1 MVRHSFGIILA
12 EYSLSFKSMNSRKSH
27 SQNILETPVST
38 VTSGGHWFHAT
49 RNTIKEYVPGLLDK
63 YNFEELIKKAV
74 VWIDSADSLS
84 LIIYFGL
91 AFLVNPWI
99 AAAIALAFHVF
110 WYHKKSAFV
119 NIVMTPI
126 LSFLNKD
133 IFQLLV
139 AALVLSYMG
148 MSGMY
153 TAVVLG
159 IIFFFL
165 FKVGLLRRGWDRLQ
179 NPKEKGNLPLN
190 DRVLKMVLIR
200 YAIYQNIPPK
210 EVQKLDEHVQK
221 AVLEFNKKKK

>member
-1 MVRHSFGIILA
+1 M
-12 EYSLSFKSMNSRKSH
+12 KSRRSH

-49 RNTIKEYVPGLLDK
+49 RETIKDYVPGLLDK
-63 YNFEELIKKAV
+63 YDFETLIKKAV
-74 VWIDSADSLS
+74 TWIDSADSLA
-84 LIIYFGL
+84 LILYFIL

-99 AAAIALAFHVF
+99 AAGIAFGFHAF

-119 NIVMTPI
+119 NIMMTPI
-126 LSFLNKD
+126 LSFFNRD
-133 IFQLLV
+133 FFQLLL

-159 IIFFFL
+159 IIYFFL
-165 FKVGLLRRGWDRLQ
+165 FKVGLLRRGWDKLQ
-179 NPKEKGNLPLN
+179 DKTSDEKLPLN

-200 YAIYQNIPPK
+200 YSIYQNMPPK
-210 EVQKLDEHVQK
+210 EVEKLDKHVQD
-221 AVLEFNKKKK
+221 AVIKFNKKK

>member
-1 MVRHSFGIILA
+1 
-12 EYSLSFKSMNSRKSH
+12 MNSRKSH
-27 SQNILETPVST
+27 SQNILETQVST

-49 RNTIKEYVPGLLDK
+49 RDTIKEYVPGLLDK
-63 YNFEELIKKAV
+63 YRFEELIKKAV

-91 AFLVNPWI
+91 AFLINPWI
-99 AAAIALAFHVF
+99 VAVMALLFHTF

-119 NIVMTPI
+119 NIVMTPF
-126 LSFLNKD
+126 LKFLNMD
-133 IFQLLV
+133 FFQLLL

-148 MSGMY
+148 MTGMY

-165 FKVGLLRRGWDRLQ
+165 FKVGLLRRLWDRLQ
-179 NPKEKGNLPLN
+179 DPKSKDKLPLN

-200 YAIYQNIPPK
+200 YSIYQNIPPK
-210 EVQKLDEHVQK
+210 EVQKLDKHVQK
-221 AVLEFNKKKK
+221 AVLEFNKKR

>member
-1 MVRHSFGIILA
+1 M
-12 EYSLSFKSMNSRKSH
+12 KSRRSH

-49 RNTIKEYVPGLLDK
+49 RETINDYVPGLLEK
-63 YNFEELIKKAV
+63 YDFETLIKKAV
-74 VWIDSADSLS
+74 TWIDSADSLA
-84 LIIYFGL
+84 LMLYFAL
-91 AFLVNPWI
+91 AFLINPWI
-99 AAAIALAFHVF
+99 AAGIALGFHAF

-126 LSFLNKD
+126 LSFFNMD
-133 IFQLLV
+133 FFQLLL

-165 FKVGLLRRGWDRLQ
+165 FKVGLLRLGWNKLQ
-179 NPKEKGNLPLN
+179 DKKSAKKLPLN

-200 YAIYQNIPPK
+200 YSMYQNMPPK
-210 EVQKLDEHVQK
+210 EVEKLDRHVQE
-221 AVLEFNKKKK
+221 AVLKFNKKKE

>member
-1 MVRHSFGIILA
+1 
-12 EYSLSFKSMNSRKSH
+12 MNSKRSH
-27 SQNILETPVST
+27 SQNILETSVST

-49 RNTIKEYVPGLLDK
+49 RETIEDYVPGLLDK
-63 YNFEELIKKAV
+63 YDFEALIKKAV
-74 VWIDSADSLS
+74 TWIDSADSLA
-84 LIIYFGL
+84 LILYFIL
-91 AFLVNPWI
+91 AFLINPWI
-99 AAAIALAFHVF
+99 AAGIALGFHVF

-126 LSFLNKD
+126 LSFFNMD
-133 IFQLLV
+133 FFQLLL

-165 FKVGLLRRGWDRLQ
+165 FKVGLLRRGWDKLQ
-179 NPKEKGNLPLN
+179 DKISDEKLPLN

-200 YAIYQNIPPK
+200 YSIYQNMPPK
-210 EVQKLDEHVQK
+210 EVEKLDRHVQD
-221 AVLEFNKKKK
+221 AVLKFNRKKK

>member
-1 MVRHSFGIILA
+1 MKFR
-12 EYSLSFKSMNSRKSH
+12 RSH

-49 RNTIKEYVPGLLDK
+49 RETIKNYVPGLLDK
-63 YNFEELIKKAV
+63 YDFETLIKKAV
-74 VWIDSADSLS
+74 TWIDSADSLA
-84 LIIYFGL
+84 LILYFVL

-99 AAAIALAFHVF
+99 AAGIALGFHAL

-119 NIVMTPI
+119 NIVMTPV
-126 LSFLNKD
+126 LSFFNMD
-133 IFQLLV
+133 FFQLLL

-165 FKVGLLRRGWDRLQ
+165 FKVGLLRRGWDKLQ
-179 NPKEKGNLPLN
+179 DKTSDEKLPLN

-200 YAIYQNIPPK
+200 YSIYQNMPPK
-210 EVQKLDEHVQK
+210 EVEKLDKHVQD
-221 AVLEFNKKKK
+221 AVIKFNKKK

>member
-1 MVRHSFGIILA
+1 M
-12 EYSLSFKSMNSRKSH
+12 KSRRSH

-49 RNTIKEYVPGLLDK
+49 RETIKDYVPGLLDK
-63 YNFEELIKKAV
+63 YDFETLIKKAV
-74 VWIDSADSLS
+74 TWIDSADSLA
-84 LIIYFGL
+84 LILYFIL

-99 AAAIALAFHVF
+99 AAGIAFGFHAF

-119 NIVMTPI
+119 NIIMTPI
-126 LSFLNKD
+126 LSFFNRD
-133 IFQLLV
+133 FFQLLL

-159 IIFFFL
+159 IIYFFL
-165 FKVGLLRRGWDRLQ
+165 FKVGLLRRGWDKLQ
-179 NPKEKGNLPLN
+179 DKTSDEKLPLN

-200 YAIYQNIPPK
+200 YSIYQNMPPK
-210 EVQKLDEHVQK
+210 EVEKLDKHVQD
-221 AVLEFNKKKK
+221 AVIKFNKKK

>member
-1 MVRHSFGIILA
+1 
-12 EYSLSFKSMNSRKSH
+12 MNNRKSH

-49 RNTIKEYVPGLLDK
+49 RETVNDYVPGLLGK
-63 YNFEELIKKAV
+63 YNFETLIKKAV
-74 VWIDSADSLS
+74 TWIESADSLS
-84 LIIYFGL
+84 LIIYFVL
-91 AFLVNPWI
+91 AFLINPWL
-99 AAAIALAFHVF
+99 AAAIAFGFHAF

-126 LSFLNKD
+126 LSFFNHD
-133 IFQLLV
+133 MFQLLL

-159 IIFFFL
+159 MIFFFL
-165 FKVGLLRRGWDRLQ
+165 FKVGLLRRVWNKLNDKRSSS
-179 NPKEKGNLPLN
+179 EKLPLN

-200 YAIYQNIPPK
+200 YSIYQNMPPK
-210 EVQKLDEHVQK
+210 EIEKLDKHVQN
-221 AVLEFNKKKK
+221 AVLEFNRKK

>member
-1 MVRHSFGIILA
+1 
-12 EYSLSFKSMNSRKSH
+12 MNSRKSH

-49 RNTIKEYVPGLLDK
+49 RDTIKDYVPGLLDK
-63 YNFEELIKKAV
+63 YNFEDLIKKAV
-74 VWIDSADSLS
+74 VWIDSADSLA
-84 LIIYFGL
+84 LILYFGV
-91 AFLVNPWI
+91 AFLINPWI
-99 AAAIALAFHVF
+99 AAGIAFLFHVF

-119 NIVMTPI
+119 NIVTTPL
-126 LSFLNKD
+126 LSFFNMD
-133 IFQLLV
+133 FFQLLL

-165 FKVGLLRRGWDRLQ
+165 FKVGLLRRVWDKLQ
-179 NPKEKGNLPLN
+179 DTKPKEKLPLN

-200 YAIYQNIPPK
+200 YSIYQNIPPK
-210 EVQKLDEHVQK
+210 EVEKLDQHVQE
-221 AVLEFNKKKK
+221 AVLEFNKKRK

>member
-1 MVRHSFGIILA
+1 M
-12 EYSLSFKSMNSRKSH
+12 KSRRSH

-49 RNTIKEYVPGLLDK
+49 RETIKDYVPGLLDK
-63 YNFEELIKKAV
+63 YDFEALIKKAV
-74 VWIDSADSLS
+74 TWIDSADSLA
-84 LIIYFGL
+84 LILYFIL
-91 AFLVNPWI
+91 AFLINPWI
-99 AAAIALAFHVF
+99 AAGIALGFHAF

-126 LSFLNKD
+126 LSFFNMD
-133 IFQLLV
+133 FFQLLL

-165 FKVGLLRRGWDRLQ
+165 FKVGLLRRGWDKLQ
-179 NPKEKGNLPLN
+179 DKKSDKKLPLN

-200 YAIYQNIPPK
+200 YSIYQNMPPK
-210 EVQKLDEHVQK
+210 EVEKLDRHVQD
-221 AVLEFNKKKK
+221 AVIKFNKKK